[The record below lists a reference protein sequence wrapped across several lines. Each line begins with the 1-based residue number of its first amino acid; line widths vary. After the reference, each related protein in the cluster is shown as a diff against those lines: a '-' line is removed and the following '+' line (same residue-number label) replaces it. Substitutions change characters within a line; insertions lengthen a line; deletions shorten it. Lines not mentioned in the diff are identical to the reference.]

1 LIDKSAVVTGGC
13 SGIGLA
19 IAQRFAEAG
28 ARVVVA
34 DLDADAA
41 AQLPE
46 GVAFEKVDVSKESEV
61 EQLLEKARAEAG
73 KLDVLVNNAGVGTT
87 EDLTDLDAEVLEMN
101 FSVNVRGVLW
111 GIKHGGRRMSEGGS
125 IVNTASVAG
134 LRSFPG
140 YGAYSASKAA
150 VISLTR
156 TGAVELAERG
166 IRVNC
171 VCPGTIATPMM
182 DDPSA
187 ALEKRV
193 SELTTPLGRAGQ
205 PEEVAA
211 LVHFLACDD
220 SSYVTGAAIAV
231 DGGLGAGQAPHTL
244 QALTGS

>member
-1 LIDKSAVVTGGC
+1 M
-13 SGIGLA
+13 
-19 IAQRFAEAG
+19 
-28 ARVVVA
+28 
-34 DLDADAA
+34 
-41 AQLPE
+41 
-46 GVAFEKVDVSKESEV
+46 
-61 EQLLEKARAEAG
+61 EQ
-73 KLDVLVNNAGVGTT
+73 
-87 EDLTDLDAEVLEMN
+87 N

-111 GIKHGGRRMSEGGS
+111 GIKHGGRQMSEGGS

-134 LRSFPG
+134 ERSFPG

-187 ALEKRV
+187 ALEKQV
-193 SELTTPLGRAGQ
+193 SERATPLGRVGQ

-211 LVHFLACDD
+211 LVHFLASDD
-220 SSYVTGAAIAV
+220 SSYVTGAAIPV

-244 QALTGS
+244 QALTGT